1 MKSKVKRLEEYGY
14 EDMWYWDFRIVFEYK
29 GKKYTYMRAG
39 SASGWINKA
48 LTICHG
54 VQSGIFDQRTEED
67 GHITEDEDIMIRAAE
82 ILDASGKKELCISED
97 WSSTPHG
104 DLELRELF
112 DSLKQ

>member
-1 MKSKVKRLEEYGY
+1 MKSRIKRIKEYGY
-14 EDMWYWDFRIVFEYK
+14 EDTWYWDFRIVIEFK

-39 SASGWINKA
+39 SVSGWINKA
-48 LTICHG
+48 LAIYSG
-54 VQSGIFDQRTEED
+54 VEPGIFDQRTEED
-67 GHITEDEDIMIRAAE
+67 EHITEDEDIMIRAAE

-97 WSSTPHG
+97 WSNAPHG